1 MGETGPLI
9 VSPRDGQLVGMPVSR
24 SGDLSRVD
32 VTRPD
37 LGEYAISR
45 KLQIAEASRKRC
57 APREVC
63 GELSRLRDM
72 GCFVAGVRI
81 PAAGIHPR

>member
-1 MGETGPLI
+1 MSRQETASSLECPF
-9 VSPRDGQLVGMPVSR
+9 PGQVICREWTSR
-24 SGDLSRVD
+24 ARTS
-32 VTRPD
+32 
-37 LGEYAISR
+37 GEYAISR